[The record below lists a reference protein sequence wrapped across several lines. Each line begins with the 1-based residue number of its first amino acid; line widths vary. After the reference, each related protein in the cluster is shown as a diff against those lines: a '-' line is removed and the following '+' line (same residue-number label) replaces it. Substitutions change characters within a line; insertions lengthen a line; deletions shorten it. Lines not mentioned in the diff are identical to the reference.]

1 MLVFIQGRTP
11 LTLGH
16 STLALRYY
24 AVRTLHS
31 SPRSCLL
38 PCMIIYARMPWNVG
52 EKWAVNKWIRE
63 RRIRLS
69 YESEGKDNTVH
80 LGMTAQ
86 EMLELIDVR
95 LHAKIA
101 ITRHCKPCIT

>member
-1 MLVFIQGRTP
+1 
-11 LTLGH
+11 
-16 STLALRYY
+16 
-24 AVRTLHS
+24 
-31 SPRSCLL
+31 
-38 PCMIIYARMPWNVG
+38 MPWNVG

-101 ITRHCKPCIT
+101 ITRHCQPCIT